1 MGSRLG
7 RLLLVGVCPTPYGG
21 PGCPAPPWGA
31 GAMFAPDPLW
41 GAGLP
46 RPHVGGWGGGL
57 LISIERARPTHV
69 YKPAEALAIGGGGR
83 GAAGQGANRRFQV
96 MFRKFSGP
104 GDGCRRV
111 PTARAGV
118 APSGAAFDAAVLVFS
133 RWWSTRAWRC
143 MGKRRLPPSR
153 RCGAHDGIPRG
164 CSDARAVCAG
174 ALARACPMSLSGP
187 KCWQHR
193 VVRPVKRP

>member
-153 RCGAHDGIPRG
+153 LVQPVGRDGG
-164 CSDARAVCAG
+164 S
-174 ALARACPMSLSGP
+174 
-187 KCWQHR
+187 
-193 VVRPVKRP
+193 